1 MTGASATGSLC
12 YPRQWRGHHRRVN
25 LVVDLLLHSGLC
37 SVFVHAVGPYP
48 AKHLLLRQVG
58 VGREGSGR
66 RGHRAGGVHAA
77 GVGAVSARA
86 SPVTNDY
93 GVGVLLSG

>member
-1 MTGASATGSLC
+1 MA
-12 YPRQWRGHHRRVN
+12 PRKGWGYHGWVD

-37 SVFVHAVGPYP
+37 GVFVHAVGPDP
-48 AKHLLLRQVG
+48 AQHLILRQLVVG
-58 VGREGSGR
+58 CEGAGGGR
-66 RGHRAGGVHAA
+66 HRAGGVDAA
-77 GVGAVSARA
+77 GVGAISARA